1 MKEYDV
7 KTVLYVVIKYLF
19 RKVISFFK
27 DAFTS
32 KFVLIYMTFIFV
44 FFIMIDKIPSNHI
57 TYVKAET

>member
-1 MKEYDV
+1 MKEYDI

-32 KFVLIYMTFIFV
+32 KFVLIYYFY
-44 FFIMIDKIPSNHI
+44 IMIDKIPSNHI

>member
-1 MKEYDV
+1 MIFFHLKYKGFAQTVMKEYDV

-44 FFIMIDKIPSNHI
+44 FLYND
-57 TYVKAET
+57 